1 MSISKYLCS
10 MWKTALWVLSFSEI
24 QEILKPS
31 SVRIWWLCL
40 HTVYVV
46 ENLSRGASTFPALKN
61 I

>member
-1 MSISKYLCS
+1 

-40 HTVYVV
+40 QSVWLKTF
-46 ENLSRGASTFPALKN
+46 LSRGASTFPALKN

>member
-1 MSISKYLCS
+1 